1 MIAGDAIK
9 PAARKALVVTLQA
22 ATGAPRSAC
31 GNAIAS
37 LIADGC
43 ATQELVDLHQ
53 RAAALLGG
61 DRRADRCPRCL
72 EARPLAFGDRCRE
85 CEIERLEAK
94 SAGRV
99 RHAPPGYT
107 TPEQLPP
114 SAPPLPATEPV
125 PPAPVLDR
133 IDLEDVMSMCSRKRA
148 YPSQIDADRVA
159 RRCEARRRVSLR
171 SYSCPACGHW
181 HITKQPARP
190 ASECA

>member
-1 MIAGDAIK
+1 MIAGDALK

-22 ATGAPRSAC
+22 APGAPRSAC

-43 ATQELVDLHQ
+43 ATQGLVDLHQ

-94 SAGRV
+94 RAGRV

-107 TPEQLPP
+107 TPEQPP
-114 SAPPLPATEPV
+114 PTDPAPPA
-125 PPAPVLDR
+125 AVLDR
-133 IDLEDVMSMCSRKRA
+133 YDIEDVKAMCATKRA
-148 YPSQIDADRVA
+148 YRDESTARLVADR
-159 RRCEARRRVSLR
+159 CERRRGIALR
-171 SYSCPACGHW
+171 TYQCPLCSAW
-181 HITKQPARP
+181 HITKSREYRAPEA
-190 ASECA
+190 A

>member
-1 MIAGDAIK
+1 MIAGDALK
-9 PAARKALVVTLQA
+9 PAARKALVATLQA

-43 ATQELVDLHQ
+43 ATQGLVDLHQ

-61 DRRADRCPRCL
+61 ERRADRCPRCL
-72 EARPLAFGDRCRE
+72 EARPLTFGDRCRE

-107 TPEQLPP
+107 TPEQSP
-114 SAPPLPATEPV
+114 
-125 PPAPVLDR
+125 PPAAPEPPPPAVALDGYD
-133 IDLEDVMSMCSRKRA
+133 IEDIKAMCATKRA

-159 RRCEARRRVSLR
+159 RRCEARRGVRLR
-171 SYSCPACGHW
+171 SYACPVPGCGRW
-181 HITKQPARP
+181 HITKSREYRAPEA
-190 ASECA
+190 A